1 MIYLACGGIMFAV
14 GITWLF
20 IPSKTPNRMYGY
32 LSYLAVTNK
41 ESFKLAQKWGRNYFI
56 LFGLI
61 QMVLGYFI
69 YRLNWDKYFIIWLL
83 TFYLFI
89 IAPLMIVETKLQN
102 YLREHHQLP
111 HDYVKLD
118 EIKKKK
124 IKGFKDK

>member
-1 MIYLACGGIMFAV
+1 MIYLACGGIMFAIGV
-14 GITWLF
+14 TWLF
-20 IPSKTPNRMYGY
+20 VPAKRPNRMYGY

-56 LFGLI
+56 LFGVI
-61 QMVLGYFI
+61 QMILGYVI

-89 IAPLMIVETKLQN
+89 IAPLMIVETKLQH
-102 YLREHHQLP
+102 YLRQNKQLP

-118 EIKKKK
+118 EIKKKRV
-124 IKGFKDK
+124 KGFRNK

>member
-1 MIYLACGGIMFAV
+1 MIYLACGAIMFAV
-14 GITWLF
+14 GVTWLF
-20 IPSKTPNRMYGY
+20 FPAKRPNRMYGY

-41 ESFKLAQKWGRNYFI
+41 NSFKLAQKWGRNYFI

-61 QMVLGYFI
+61 QMLLGYFI
-69 YRLNWDKYFIIWLL
+69 YRLNWDKYFIVWLL

-89 IAPLMIVETKLQN
+89 IAPLMIVESKLQK
-102 YLREHHQLP
+102 YLKENNQLP

-124 IKGFKDK
+124 VKGFKDK